1 MINERIPTGTKVNFI
16 AASYKETNFKLTV
29 ANVRQKNNED
39 IGGILPEDGQI
50 SESVENKGNLKG
62 KTKHSSW
69 NKKATMIDSHA
80 IPRSL
85 VCGGAS
91 GSRFFISEETIASQ
105 LFIYKDKEVS
115 ETVIP
120 NSGFTI
126 RYTNKVFKSDGT
138 LVKALGKIPVEIGMY
153 SILEIQKSPS
163 KVKVNKQESEAG
175 TGGTEVIRWKIEQP
189 ETGTLVW
196 KVTEINPLKTT

>member
-1 MINERIPTGTKVNFI
+1 
-16 AASYKETNFKLTV
+16 
-29 ANVRQKNNED
+29 
-39 IGGILPEDGQI
+39 
-50 SESVENKGNLKG
+50 
-62 KTKHSSW
+62 
-69 NKKATMIDSHA
+69 MIDSHA

-163 KVKVNKQESEAG
+163 KVNKQESEAG
-175 TGGTEVIRWKIEQP
+175 TGGTKVIRWKIEQP